1 MSKKKKWFLGMQ
13 SIPGKDA
20 VKIVEMKMKDLEYYI
35 NLVDK
40 EATVFER
47 TDSSFERSFTV
58 NKMLSNNA
66 NLLQRN
72 FFVKRRVN

>member
-1 MSKKKKWFLGMQ
+1 MQ

-40 EATVFER
+40 EASVFER

-58 NKMLSNNA
+58 SKMLSNNA
-66 NLLQRN
+66 TCYREIFLWKEESANVANLIVMLY
-72 FFVKRRVN
+72 